1 MKILNLFL
9 VLLLVLPIS
18 LAVEEMVQSKIM
30 AYPPYQANTGLNQ
43 YYTVDFDEEGDATI
57 AAKIEIQNFDKE
69 GVSQIQFEIPGNN
82 IRMINLVQEYF
93 LYTEDCNNWQKVCN
107 DLGCLDKCTSYF
119 PRQIWPPQYE
129 SINYETSVLSNSV
142 VYRMKLPHKINQS
155 ETSSIIVYYKTRSY
169 TEKSLGIFDFK
180 FETIKLNFD
189 TNTVNVGVSVSGDL
203 HLKGTS
209 QKVNYLPEFERAAAD
224 FSMGKVGEMANVVGY
239 IGQGSYSKNAN
250 SLDPMESFSLTGSY
264 AKSWLN
270 LYRFRI
276 FIGLLIAAGLIFG
289 AYYALKKLKVLE
301 QKNAVKCIWSG
312 IVSSLALIILWVL
325 TSLFLSLIRKYV
337 YYDTQTIISLIVLL
351 LVGIISLFI
360 MFGPLVYFGLKYGL
374 KEAVMATI
382 SFLISLMV
390 FGVIATIILVLLMPS
405 NSGPIY
411 RYAME
416 AAKSVAL

>member
-18 LAVEEMVQSKIM
+18 LAAEEMAQTKIM

-43 YYTVDFDEEGDATI
+43 YYTVDFDEEGDATV

-69 GVSQIQFEIPGNN
+69 GVSQLQFEIPGTNV
-82 IRMINLVQEYF
+82 RMINLVQEYF
-93 LYTEDCNNWQKVCN
+93 LYTEDCSNWQKVCN
-107 DLGCLDKCTSYF
+107 SMGCLDQCTSYY

-129 SINYETSVLSNSV
+129 SINYETDTLSNSV
-142 VYRMKLPHKINQS
+142 LYRMKLPHKINQS

-169 TEKSLGIFDFK
+169 TQKNLGIFDFN
-180 FETIKLNFD
+180 FETIKLNYD
-189 TNTVNVGVSVSGDL
+189 TNSVNVGVSVSGDL

-209 QKVNYLPEFERAAAD
+209 QNVNYLPEFERAAQD

-239 IGQGSYSKNAN
+239 IGQGSYSRNAN

-276 FIGLLIAAGLIFG
+276 FIGLLIAIGLIFG
-289 AYYALKKLKVLE
+289 AYYALKKLEVFE
-301 QKNAVKCIWSG
+301 QKNAKKCIWSG
-312 IVSSLALIILWVL
+312 IASSLALIILWTL
-325 TSLFLSLIRKYV
+325 TSLFLNLINKYAAYNV
-337 YYDTQTIISLIVLL
+337 QSMIFLMVLL
-351 LVGIISLFI
+351 LIGIISLFV
-360 MFGPLVYFGLKYGL
+360 MFGPIVYFGLKYGL
-374 KEAVMATI
+374 KEAVIATI
-382 SFLISLMV
+382 SFLISLV
-390 FGVIATIILVLLMPS
+390 IFGIIATIILVLLMPS

-416 AAKSVAL
+416 TAKAVMA